1 MSKEKQTIAIDGTEY
16 AYEDLTQEQQ
26 ILVAHIQDLDRK
38 INSTRF
44 NLDQLNVGKQ
54 AFFEHL
60 KATLATEEQVVEEV
74 TE

>member
-1 MSKEKQTIAIDGTEY
+1 MSKEKQTIAIDGKDY

-60 KATLATEEQVVEEV
+60 KATLAVEEEAV
-74 TE
+74 EAES